1 MTDTYRDRAGSRRQ
15 RHLLTPEQRQA
26 RDAEARRLHGLGGS
40 LRSIARKLEC
50 GRGTV
55 ERAIANAPPA
65 DLIIRGE
72 RIGRRPHVTID
83 GRPFK
88 CHDAPEVTEW
98 SPTGIEWGHYG
109 AGSKRLAFMILLTVA
124 DRKEARAYAPL
135 FAEGCLARITTQSE
149 PWALTTIQVRNWL
162 KASRETR
169 AVETTQVLPIE
180 VEPAARYHQQR

>member
-1 MTDTYRDRAGSRRQ
+1 MAENYRDRAGRRHQ
-15 RHLLTPEQRQA
+15 RHLLTPEQRQV
-26 RDAEARRLHGLGGS
+26 RDAEASRLHDLGWS
-40 LRSIARKLEC
+40 FRRIAGKLGC

-55 ERAIANAPPA
+55 ARAIANAPPA
-65 DLIIRGE
+65 NLIIQGE
-72 RIGRRPHVTID
+72 RIDGRPHVTID

-124 DRKEARAYAPL
+124 DRQEARAYAPL
-135 FAEGCLARITTQSE
+135 FAQACLERITTKSE
-149 PWALTTIQVRNWL
+149 PWALTTDQVRSWL

-169 AVETTQVLPIE
+169 AVETQQVLPIE
-180 VEPAARYHQQR
+180 VEPAARYRQQW